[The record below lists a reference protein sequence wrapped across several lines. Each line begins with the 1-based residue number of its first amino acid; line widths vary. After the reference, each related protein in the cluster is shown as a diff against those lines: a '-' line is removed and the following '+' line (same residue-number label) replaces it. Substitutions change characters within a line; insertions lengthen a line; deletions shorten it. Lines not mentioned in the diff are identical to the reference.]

1 MVRPGPPNPSPTL
14 TRVSKAVLLAYM
26 KAFHNFRI
34 IGMEHVPKEPPV
46 LCITNHVSLL
56 DVPAFALTDP
66 YRGSILVAKA
76 ELLKL
81 PVVKQ
86 VLEGWGVI
94 PVERDGQDLG
104 ALRDI
109 RRRLDEGRLVAVAS
123 EGTRNRQGILG
134 ETNPVLARLAM
145 SVDAPLLPVVAVGT
159 HRSLPAGAWFPK
171 PGPVRIVIG
180 PTFDLK
186 ELRSG
191 PKRQATERARRIIRE
206 RLLALLPPRD
216 RARSLAALPL
226 EAPQLPKAGG
236 L

>member
-1 MVRPGPPNPSPTL
+1 MTRPGPPNPSPTL

-26 KAFHNFRI
+26 RAFHDFRI
-34 IGMEHVPKEPPV
+34 IGMEHVPKVPPV

-81 PVVKQ
+81 PIVKQ

-104 ALRDI
+104 ALREI
-109 RRRLDEGRLVAVAS
+109 RRRLGEGRLVAIAS

-145 SVDAPLLPVVAVGT
+145 SVDAPLLPIAAVGT
-159 HRSLPAGAWFPK
+159 YRSLPTGAKLPK
-171 PGPVRIVIG
+171 PGPIRVVIG
-180 PTFDLK
+180 PTFDLS
-186 ELRSG
+186 ELKSQ
-191 PKRQATERARRIIRE
+191 PKRQATEQAQRIIRE
-206 RLLALLPPRD
+206 RLLELLPPRD
-216 RARSLAALPL
+216 RARSLAAVPL
-226 EAPQLPKAGG
+226 AEPS
-236 L
+236 